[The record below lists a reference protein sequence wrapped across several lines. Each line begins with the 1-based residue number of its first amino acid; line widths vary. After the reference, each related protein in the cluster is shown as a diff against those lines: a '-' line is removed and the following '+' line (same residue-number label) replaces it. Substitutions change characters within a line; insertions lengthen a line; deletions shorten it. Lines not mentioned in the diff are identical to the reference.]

1 MPALRSL
8 AVVVAVVDA
17 VLGAHMKGAL
27 SKLNAAYASTDLAK
41 PKIGR
46 YHPRRRSASSWAMY
60 WTRGASAPSL
70 AGWARQRDESVV
82 TGVPRKPGTGNADAT
97 TLVFSGERR
106 RERALA
112 GPVLAARSAQRV
124 GFRRAFAR
132 RSAAVS
138 HRTLGHIGGALRT
151 HHKSE
156 RDDVYRIHNG
166 HKGMDD
172 AQRKV
177 AYKFQSRRVRCCIII
192 NPSDIRPVI

>member
-46 YHPRRRSASSWAMY
+46 YHPRRRSASSWAMF

-166 HKGMDD
+166 HKGMDN

-177 AYKFQSRRVRCCIII
+177 APNLNRGE
-192 NPSDIRPVI
+192 SDVASSSILQTYDP

>member
-1 MPALRSL
+1 M
-8 AVVVAVVDA
+8 
-17 VLGAHMKGAL
+17 
-27 SKLNAAYASTDLAK
+27 
-41 PKIGR
+41 
-46 YHPRRRSASSWAMY
+46 
-60 WTRGASAPSL
+60 
-70 AGWARQRDESVV
+70 
-82 TGVPRKPGTGNADAT
+82 PRKPGTGNADAT

-166 HKGMDD
+166 HKEWTTLNGKLHTNLNRGESD
-172 AQRKV
+172 V
-177 AYKFQSRRVRCCIII
+177 ASSSILQKYD
-192 NPSDIRPVI
+192 P

>member
-8 AVVVAVVDA
+8 AVVVAVVVA

-166 HKGMDD
+166 HKGME
-172 AQRKV
+172 Q
-177 AYKFQSRRVRCCIII
+177 
-192 NPSDIRPVI
+192 

>member
-8 AVVVAVVDA
+8 AVVVAVVVA

-46 YHPRRRSASSWAMY
+46 YHPRRRSASSWAMN

-166 HKGMDD
+166 HKEWTTLNGKLHTNLNRGESD
-172 AQRKV
+172 V
-177 AYKFQSRRVRCCIII
+177 ASSSILQTYD
-192 NPSDIRPVI
+192 P